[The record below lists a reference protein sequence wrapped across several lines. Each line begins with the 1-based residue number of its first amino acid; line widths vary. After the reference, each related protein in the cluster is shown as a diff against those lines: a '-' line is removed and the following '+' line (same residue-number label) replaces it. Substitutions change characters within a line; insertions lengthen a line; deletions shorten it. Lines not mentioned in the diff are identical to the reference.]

1 MQRECP
7 ICGKIYE
14 AAPANIKRG
23 KQLTCSRE
31 CSIKLRKSKKPR
43 PDHCPHCGSSD
54 IVISTSTKSTKEDT
68 RFICNS
74 CKRSFYDRPL
84 RYYCLNP
91 EKGPMTAKERMQRFL
106 KKKRERSQTID

>member
-7 ICGKIYE
+7 VCGKIYK
-14 AAPANIKRG
+14 AAPANLKRG
-23 KQLTCSRE
+23 RQLTCSKE
-31 CSIKLRKSKKPR
+31 CSIKLKKSKKPR

-54 IVISTSTKSTKEDT
+54 IVISTSVKKDS

-74 CKRSFYDRPL
+74 CRRSFYDRPL
-84 RYYCLNP
+84 RYDCLDP

-106 KKKRERSQTID
+106 DKKRERSQTID